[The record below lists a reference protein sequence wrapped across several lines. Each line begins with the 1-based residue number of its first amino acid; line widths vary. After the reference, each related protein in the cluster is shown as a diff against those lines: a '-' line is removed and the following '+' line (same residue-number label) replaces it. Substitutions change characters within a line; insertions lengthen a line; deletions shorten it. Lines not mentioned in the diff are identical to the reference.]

1 MAISRYHQRKNY
13 EEAEANAIGTEYLRA
28 DLLPGDDAAR
38 VRALLRKYFD
48 QRILF
53 YRTRDKQQLRQI
65 DAITAQLQDELWSA
79 LRTTAAAQ
87 PTPVVALAISGM
99 NDVLNSSGYTQAA
112 WWHRIPP
119 AAWALMGLIAIC
131 CNVLVGYGARRA
143 GQPDA
148 CSTACGVHLVLSHSG
163 H

>member
-1 MAISRYHQRKNY
+1 MAISRYDQRKNY
-13 EEAEANAIGTEYLRA
+13 KEAEANAIGTEYLRA
-28 DLLPGDDAAR
+28 DLLPGDDSACASQEISR
-38 VRALLRKYFD
+38 PADLVL
-48 QRILF
+48 
-53 YRTRDKQQLRQI
+53 
-65 DAITAQLQDELWSA
+65 LQDELWSA

-99 NDVLNSSGYTQAA
+99 NDVLNSSGYT
-112 WWHRIPP
+112 P